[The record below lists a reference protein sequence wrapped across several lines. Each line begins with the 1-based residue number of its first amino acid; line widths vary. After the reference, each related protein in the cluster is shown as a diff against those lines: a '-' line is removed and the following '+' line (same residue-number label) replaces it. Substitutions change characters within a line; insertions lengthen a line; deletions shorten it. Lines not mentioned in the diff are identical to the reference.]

1 MTRFILKATIVAGA
15 VVGIA
20 CGGGKGDAKP
30 SATAA
35 VTGTTTASATAAAS
49 PTEAAKATA
58 APASGSN
65 KFDPGKADAIA
76 HASMVSATDL
86 PGGGWAVSK
95 KDDFTATTDSTTASC
110 APMNVAQKAFRTALD
125 VNRAGRAEV
134 ELSKTAAAALLPSSA
149 EFLVYIYQDTK
160 AAAAPLAAYRSMV
173 DAATFMKCLEDEM
186 VSDASMT
193 AKVTKVSPAASVP
206 DNGVAVAF
214 EVAITAGSITF
225 TMRVETYAWQTSN
238 AFVGV
243 NLAGPKDVVTADL
256 SKTAVS
262 KLQAALDAA
271 AGAR

>member
-1 MTRFILKATIVAGA
+1 MTRFIFRAAIIVGA
-15 VVGIA
+15 VVGVA
-20 CGGGKGDAKP
+20 CGGGDDD
-30 SATAA
+30 
-35 VTGTTTASATAAAS
+35 
-49 PTEAAKATA
+49 AKATA
-58 APASGSN
+58 TATASGTAAATSAAAQTATAKATTAPASGN
-65 KFDPGKADAIA
+65 KFDPSRADAIA

-134 ELSKTAAAALLPSSA
+134 ELSKTAATALLPSSA

-243 NLAGPKDVVTADL
+243 NLAGPKDVLTADL